1 MRAKDTAQLNNIT
14 KQYIADQ
21 KNATKLIELQ
31 LDREIAKAKIEGD
44 WRRAQ
49 YLGGLKVQ
57 MNLQDNA
64 AGIQKALINTAPWYS
79 DMQTL
84 METLAALGIKPQ
96 PQQAQQVQ
104 PTNQQTV
111 RANASVQATPGN
123 KDTILGEK
131 FAKYSGR

>member
-1 MRAKDTAQLNNIT
+1 
-14 KQYIADQ
+14 
-21 KNATKLIELQ
+21 
-31 LDREIAKAKIEGD
+31 
-44 WRRAQ
+44 
-49 YLGGLKVQ
+49 

-123 KDTILGEK
+123 KDAILGEK